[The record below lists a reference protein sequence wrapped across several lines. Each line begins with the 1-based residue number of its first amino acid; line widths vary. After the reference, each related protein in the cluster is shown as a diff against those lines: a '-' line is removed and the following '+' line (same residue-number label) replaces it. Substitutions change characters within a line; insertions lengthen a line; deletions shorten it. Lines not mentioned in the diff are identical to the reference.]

1 MKPGKTIAIL
11 ILALLVLIIIMQNTS
26 PVETKI
32 LFVSFQLP
40 RALLLFITT
49 LIGFILGLLVR
60 LKGHSKKGQTQV

>member
-1 MKPGKTIAIL
+1 MKPGKTIAAL

-60 LKGHSKKGQTQV
+60 LRGKSRKERPKA

>member
-1 MKPGKTIAIL
+1 MKPGKTIAVL

-32 LFVSFQLP
+32 LFVSFHLP

-60 LKGHSKKGQTQV
+60 LRSKSRKEPPKV